1 MVTLE
6 VNKTSGANLTRV
18 SVSPT
23 QSTLIIFYVIDIK
36 WIHFNYIQFYP
47 PSYLNLVI

>member
-1 MVTLE
+1 MITLE
-6 VNKTSGANLTRV
+6 VNKRQVQTWPMYGV
-18 SVSPT
+18 SQT
-23 QSTLIIFYVIDIK
+23 QSTLRIFYVIDIK